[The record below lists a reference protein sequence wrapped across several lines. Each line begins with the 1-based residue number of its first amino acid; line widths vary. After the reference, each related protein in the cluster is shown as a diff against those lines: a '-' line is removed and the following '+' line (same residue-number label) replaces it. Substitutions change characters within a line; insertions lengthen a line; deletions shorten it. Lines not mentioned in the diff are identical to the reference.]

1 VEGVGQAKV
10 LPLWAGPGTV
20 KVIIIDADNKTAS
33 SELVQAAYEHIESNR
48 PIGATVT
55 VTSPA
60 PFPVDISAT
69 IDGSVDAEAVRA
81 DVNAFFRANGFDLK
95 KVTLA
100 RIGKI
105 LMDTGLVND
114 YENLTLNGQ
123 SASVHIS
130 DEQLPVCGVVS
141 LNVIS

>member
-1 VEGVGQAKV
+1 MRITDEQK
-10 LPLWAGPGTV
+10 
-20 KVIIIDADNKTAS
+20 
-33 SELVQAAYEHIESNR
+33 E
-48 PIGATVT
+48 
-55 VTSPA
+55 
-60 PFPVDISAT
+60 
-69 IDGSVDAEAVRA
+69 
-81 DVNAFFRANGFDLK
+81 RANLVNLPQFLMSRGFDLK

>member
-1 VEGVGQAKV
+1 M
-10 LPLWAGPGTV
+10 
-20 KVIIIDADNKTAS
+20 
-33 SELVQAAYEHIESNR
+33 
-48 PIGATVT
+48 
-55 VTSPA
+55 TSPA
-60 PFPVDISAT
+60 PFPVDISAM
-69 IDGSVDAEAVRA
+69 IAGSVDAEVVRA
-81 DVNAFFRANGFDLK
+81 DVNAFFRKNGFDWK

-141 LNVIS
+141 CIPSGVKYSTLLIAVVCGCTLLTAVAAVTG